1 MTETEMR
8 ENKRRYFREWRAKNK
23 DKIREKNKKYWICN
37 AGRINEKRREK
48 YRKEH
53 EA

>member
-8 ENKRRYFREWRAKNK
+8 ESKRRYFREWRAKNK

-37 AGRINEKRREK
+37 ADRINEKRREK